1 MHTEAQMIGALK
13 QVQVRRAVED
23 LALRVLHRDSAH
35 RLPRIENASSFT
47 RGVILVSP
55 EASESSSFLRPFWI
69 RLAMPPWLLSLLVL
83 GVLAAARFYS
93 AFGPPQARILFL
105 VHVLVMWTLPFL
117 FLTRQ
122 GRREI
127 GLCRQGISPVALV
140 ICALAGVVSSLFV
153 FWIGNALYGNSPD
166 NWCVSIRDSFQL
178 NQMLAVMSPA
188 TAFAIIALLT
198 ISFTPIG
205 EELFFRGLI
214 QHSFTLRWNA
224 VIATLVNGF
233 AYGLLHLLHVHGL
246 WHDTAGFHLRLVSGG
261 LMVLL
266 LVGVGA
272 TFTLCRLWTG
282 SLWCA
287 VVAHAAC
294 NLAMISAI
302 FLHFV
307 H

>member
-1 MHTEAQMIGALK
+1 MI
-13 QVQVRRAVED
+13 
-23 LALRVLHRDSAH
+23 S
-35 RLPRIENASSFT
+35 
-47 RGVILVSP
+47 
-55 EASESSSFLRPFWI
+55 EASDSSSLFRPFWNH
-69 RLAMPPWLLSLLVL
+69 LAMPPWLLSLLVL
-83 GVLAAARFYS
+83 AVLAAARFYS

-105 VHVLVMWTLPFL
+105 AHVLVMWTLPFL

-127 GLCRQGISPVALV
+127 GLCRRGISPVALV
-140 ICALAGVVSSLFV
+140 ICSLAGVVSSLFV
-153 FWIGNALYGNSPD
+153 FWIGMALYGNSPD
-166 NWCVSIRDSFQL
+166 NWCVSIRDSLQL

-198 ISFTPIG
+198 MSFTPVG
-205 EELFFRGLI
+205 EEFLFRGLI
-214 QHSFTLRWNA
+214 QQSFSRRWNV

-233 AYGLLHLLHVHGL
+233 AYGLMHLLHVHGV
-246 WHDTAGFHLRLVSGG
+246 WHDAAGFHLRLVSGA

-266 LVGVGA
+266 LAGLGA

-302 FLHFV
+302 FVRFGH
-307 H
+307 

>member
-1 MHTEAQMIGALK
+1 MSPGAS
-13 QVQVRRAVED
+13 D
-23 LALRVLHRDSAH
+23 
-35 RLPRIENASSFT
+35 
-47 RGVILVSP
+47 
-55 EASESSSFLRPFWI
+55 SSSFLRPFWN

-83 GVLAAARFYS
+83 AVLAAARFYS
-93 AFGPPQARILFL
+93 AFGPSQARILFL

-122 GRREI
+122 GRREM
-127 GLCRQGISPVALV
+127 GLCRQGISPVVLV
-140 ICALAGVVSSLFV
+140 ICSLAGVVSSLIV
-153 FWIGNALYGNSPD
+153 FWIGMALYGNSPD
-166 NWCVSIRDSFQL
+166 NWCVSIRDNLQL
-178 NQMLAVMSPA
+178 NHMLAVMSPA

-198 ISFTPIG
+198 MSFTPVG
-205 EELFFRGLI
+205 EEFFFRGLI
-214 QHSFTLRWNA
+214 QQSFTLRWNV

-233 AYGLLHLLHVHGL
+233 AYGLMHLLHVHGV
-246 WHDTAGFHLRLVSGG
+246 WHDAAGFHLRVVSGA
-261 LMVLL
+261 LMVLVL
-266 LVGVGA
+266 AGLGA
-272 TFTLCRLWTG
+272 IFTLCRLWTG

>member
-1 MHTEAQMIGALK
+1 M
-13 QVQVRRAVED
+13 
-23 LALRVLHRDSAH
+23 SA
-35 RLPRIENASSFT
+35 
-47 RGVILVSP
+47 
-55 EASESSSFLRPFWI
+55 EASDTSSFLRPFWN
-69 RLAMPPWLLSLLVL
+69 RLAIPPWLLSLLVL
-83 GVLAAARFYS
+83 AVLAAARFYS

-127 GLCRQGISPVALV
+127 GLCRQGITPVALV
-140 ICALAGVVSSLFV
+140 LCSLAGVVGSLFV
-153 FWIGNALYGNSPD
+153 FWIGMALYGNSPN

-188 TAFAIIALLT
+188 TAFALIALLT
-198 ISFTPIG
+198 MSFTPIG
-205 EELFFRGLI
+205 EEFLFRGLI
-214 QHSFTLRWNA
+214 QQSFTLRWNP

-233 AYGLLHLLHVHGL
+233 AYGLMHLLHVHGV
-246 WHDTAGFHLRLVSGG
+246 WHDAAGFHLRLVSGA

-266 LVGVGA
+266 LAGLGA
-272 TFTLCRLWTG
+272 IFTLCRLWTG

>member
-1 MHTEAQMIGALK
+1 M
-13 QVQVRRAVED
+13 
-23 LALRVLHRDSAH
+23 
-35 RLPRIENASSFT
+35 
-47 RGVILVSP
+47 SP
-55 EASESSSFLRPFWI
+55 EASDPSSFLRPFWN
-69 RLAMPPWLLSLLVL
+69 RLAIQPWLLFLLVL
-83 GVLAAARFYS
+83 AVLAAARFYS

-105 VHVLVMWTLPFL
+105 LHILVMWTLPFL

-122 GRREI
+122 GRRDV
-127 GLCRQGISPVALV
+127 GLCRKGITPVALV
-140 ICALAGVVSSLFV
+140 LCSLAGVAGGLLI
-153 FWIGNALYGNSPD
+153 FWIGMALYGNSPD

-188 TAFAIIALLT
+188 AAFAVIALLT
-198 ISFTPIG
+198 MSFTPIG
-205 EELFFRGLI
+205 EEFLFRGLI
-214 QHSFTLRWNA
+214 QKSFTLRWNA
-224 VIATLVNGF
+224 AIATLVNGF

-246 WHDTAGFHLRLVSGG
+246 WHNAAGFHLRLISGA
-261 LMVLL
+261 LVVLL
-266 LVGVGA
+266 LAGLGA
-272 TFTLCRLWTG
+272 TFTLCRLCTG

>member
-1 MHTEAQMIGALK
+1 M
-13 QVQVRRAVED
+13 
-23 LALRVLHRDSAH
+23 
-35 RLPRIENASSFT
+35 
-47 RGVILVSP
+47 SP
-55 EASESSSFLRPFWI
+55 EASDSCRFLRPFWN
-69 RLAMPPWLLSLLVL
+69 RRAMPPWLLSLLVL
-83 GVLAAARFYS
+83 AVLAAARFYS

-105 VHVLVMWTLPFL
+105 VHILVMWTLPFL

-122 GRREI
+122 GRRDI
-127 GLCRQGISPVALV
+127 GLCRQGITPVALV
-140 ICALAGVVSSLFV
+140 LCSLAGVAGSLFV
-153 FWIGNALYGNSPD
+153 FWIGMALYGNSPD
-166 NWCVSIRDSFQL
+166 NWCVSIRESFQL
-178 NQMLAVMSPA
+178 NRMLTVMSPA
-188 TAFAIIALLT
+188 VAFAVIALLT

-205 EELFFRGLI
+205 EEFLFRGLI
-214 QHSFTLRWNA
+214 QQSFSFRWNA

-233 AYGLLHLLHVHGL
+233 AYGLMHLLHVHGV
-246 WHDTAGFHLRLVSGG
+246 WHDAAGFHLRLISGA

-266 LVGVGA
+266 LAGLGA
-272 TFTLCRLWTG
+272 IFTICRLWTG

>member
-1 MHTEAQMIGALK
+1 M
-13 QVQVRRAVED
+13 
-23 LALRVLHRDSAH
+23 
-35 RLPRIENASSFT
+35 
-47 RGVILVSP
+47 SP
-55 EASESSSFLRPFWI
+55 EASHTSSFLRPFWNQ
-69 RLAMPPWLLSLLVL
+69 LAIPPWLLSLLVL
-83 GVLAAARFYS
+83 AVLAAVRFYS

-105 VHVLVMWTLPFL
+105 LHILVMWTLPFL
-117 FLTRQ
+117 FLPRQ
-122 GRREI
+122 GRRDI
-127 GLCRQGISPVALV
+127 GLCRHGITPVALV
-140 ICALAGVVSSLFV
+140 LCSLAGVVGSLFV
-153 FWIGNALYGNSPD
+153 FWIGMALYGNSPD

-178 NQMLAVMSPA
+178 KHMLAVMSPA
-188 TAFAIIALLT
+188 AAFAVIALLT
-198 ISFTPIG
+198 MSFTPVG
-205 EELFFRGLI
+205 EEFLFRGLI
-214 QHSFTLRWNA
+214 QQSFTLRWNA

-246 WHDTAGFHLRLVSGG
+246 WHDAAGFHLRLVSGA

-266 LVGVGA
+266 LAGLGA

>member
-1 MHTEAQMIGALK
+1 MSL
-13 QVQVRRAVED
+13 
-23 LALRVLHRDSAH
+23 
-35 RLPRIENASSFT
+35 
-47 RGVILVSP
+47 
-55 EASESSSFLRPFWI
+55 EASDTSSFLRPFWN
-69 RLAMPPWLLSLLVL
+69 RLAIPPWLLSLLL
-83 GVLAAARFYS
+83 LALLAAARFYS

-105 VHVLVMWTLPFL
+105 LHILVMWTLPFL

-122 GRREI
+122 GRRDI
-127 GLCRQGISPVALV
+127 GLRRQGTTPIALV
-140 ICALAGVVSSLFV
+140 LCSMAGVVGSLFV
-153 FWIGNALYGNSPD
+153 FWIGMALYGNSPD

-178 NQMLAVMSPA
+178 KHMLTVMSPA
-188 TAFAIIALLT
+188 AAFAVIALLT
-198 ISFTPIG
+198 MSFTPVG
-205 EELFFRGLI
+205 EEFLFRGLI
-214 QHSFTLRWNA
+214 QQSFTLRWNA

-246 WHDTAGFHLRLVSGG
+246 WHDAAGFHLRLVSGT

-266 LVGVGA
+266 LAGLGA